1 MRFEELKVG
10 DDIYII
16 ETNPYSLIKFEIIK
30 IIKSSRNIK
39 LKGDDLTFEISFD
52 GSNIEYSFK
61 DRDKAQ
67 ATLLRLIQDHLNH
80 ILKSSTDNLISNYI
94 ELNEMIN
101 TAKIKYPE
109 IFI

>member
-10 DDIYII
+10 DIVYII

-30 IIKSSRNIK
+30 IIKLSRNIK

-52 GSNIEYSFK
+52 GSNIENGFK
-61 DRDKAQ
+61 DRDKAW
-67 ATLLRLIQDHLNH
+67 ATLLKLIHDHLNY
-80 ILKSSTDNLISNYI
+80 ILKSSTDNTITNYI
-94 ELNEMIN
+94 DLNNMIN
-101 TAKIKYPE
+101 DTKIKYPE